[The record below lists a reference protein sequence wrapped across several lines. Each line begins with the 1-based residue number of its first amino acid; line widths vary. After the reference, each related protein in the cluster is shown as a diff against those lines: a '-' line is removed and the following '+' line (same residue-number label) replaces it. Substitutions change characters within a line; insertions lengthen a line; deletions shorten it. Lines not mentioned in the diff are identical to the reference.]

1 MGAVFSKLVHISL
14 MANWLILAVIVLRML
29 LKGAPRKIICI
40 LWALVALRLILPFS
54 IESPVSMIPQ
64 TTSVI
69 QEAVDTNLIHPETV
83 LSGTAQAPVPE
94 GPKTVVE
101 SSQSRVPVVP
111 IVWCAG
117 SFLMLSYLLFSYI
130 RMRHLVVEAIPEAD
144 GIWICDSV
152 TTPFIL
158 GLLRPRIY
166 LPSGL
171 YGQTRAYVIA
181 HEQSHLCRKDHWWKP
196 LAFVLLSIYWFDPF
210 VWIAYVL
217 VCRDIEFAC
226 DEKVIHRFNITE
238 KKGYSAALLECS
250 EGKRL
255 VLACPVA
262 FGETAVVQ
270 RVRNVLNYK
279 KPRFWLILISAGAIL
294 VTAVGFLTVP
304 KKQAAPDFQ
313 ESKPVQDASS
323 ATTPTAL
330 AQSTTVPTTPTEEI
344 NLNDEW
350 ADFPDGI
357 HIESYKGE
365 TFTAHIMV
373 IRNPANVY
381 LATSTDDF
389 STETPG
395 IPMDAAME
403 QENAVAAINASYFN
417 DDGSGS
423 LAVGSLPCGLVL
435 SHSTVVW
442 NKFHDLVPERGFVGF
457 NQDNILIVSDDMT
470 AEEAN
475 ALGIRDGCAGGPIL
489 MINGKP
495 VEDIYNGYSGYNP
508 RTAIGQRA
516 DGAVL
521 FVCAEGRNSESL
533 GATYADV
540 IRIMEE
546 YEAVNACML
555 RVDSA
560 SNMLYQDVYGRYG
573 EAGQTL
579 IFNPLYGSSA
589 ITFRRMPTFWMVK
602 STN

>member
-1 MGAVFSKLVHISL
+1 M
-14 MANWLILAVIVLRML
+14 
-29 LKGAPRKIICI
+29 
-40 LWALVALRLILPFS
+40 
-54 IESPVSMIPQ
+54 
-64 TTSVI
+64 
-69 QEAVDTNLIHPETV
+69 
-83 LSGTAQAPVPE
+83 
-94 GPKTVVE
+94 
-101 SSQSRVPVVP
+101 
-111 IVWCAG
+111 
-117 SFLMLSYLLFSYI
+117 
-130 RMRHLVVEAIPEAD
+130 
-144 GIWICDSV
+144 
-152 TTPFIL
+152 
-158 GLLRPRIY
+158 
-166 LPSGL
+166 
-171 YGQTRAYVIA
+171 
-181 HEQSHLCRKDHWWKP
+181 
-196 LAFVLLSIYWFDPF
+196 
-210 VWIAYVL
+210 
-217 VCRDIEFAC
+217 
-226 DEKVIHRFNITE
+226 
-238 KKGYSAALLECS
+238 
-250 EGKRL
+250 
-255 VLACPVA
+255 A

-294 VTAVGFLTVP
+294 VTAIGFLTVP

-323 ATTPTAL
+323 ATTPTAP

-516 DGAVL
+516 DGAVR

-579 IFNPLYGSSA
+579 IFNPLYASSA
-589 ITFRRMPTFWMVK
+589 ITLRRMPTFWMVK